1 MVITLSVVVPAT
13 DTPETLGRCTAAIS
27 AAAAPPD
34 EVIVVDE
41 PVTLSATAARNAGVR
56 QATGEVIVFV
66 DADVEVHPDVFTRIR
81 AAFDTHPLLTAVY
94 GSYDDAP
101 AVATTVS
108 AFRNLLHHHVH
119 SGGAGP
125 AETFWTG
132 LGAVRRDRF
141 LGVGGF
147 DEDRYPHPSIEDIEL
162 GRRLILAGG
171 EIHLDPTIQGTH
183 LKRWTMRGMLWTD
196 FARRGVP
203 WTALQIRERRASST
217 LNLGWRH
224 RLSALSC
231 LLVLVGAASAQ
242 PFLALGALA
251 NLVAL
256 NHAFYRLL
264 VARLGLVRAVAG
276 IGLHGIHHLTAI
288 AAVGSAIV
296 LVGAQALV
304 ESGRISVPRG
314 AGAVPGEQL
323 AP

>member
-1 MVITLSVVVPAT
+1 MVTLSVVVPAT
-13 DTPETLGRCTAAIS
+13 DTPATLGRCTAAIR
-27 AAAAPPD
+27 AASPSPD

-41 PVTLSATAARNAGVR
+41 PATLSATAARNAGVR
-56 QATGEVIVFV
+56 RATGDVIVFI
-66 DADVEVHPDVFTRIR
+66 DADVEIHADVFGQIR
-81 AAFDTHPLLTAVY
+81 STFETQPDLTAVY
-94 GSYDDAP
+94 GSYDDSP
-101 AVATTVS
+101 AVPTTVS

-119 SGGAGP
+119 LGGAGP

-141 LGVGGF
+141 LDVGGF
-147 DEDRYPHPSIEDIEL
+147 DEERYPHPSIEDIEL
-162 GRRLILAGG
+162 GRRLINAGG

-183 LKRWTMRGMLWTD
+183 LKRWTMRSMVWTD

-231 LLVLVGAASAQ
+231 LVVLLAAALAQ
-242 PFLALGALA
+242 PFLALAAVA

-256 NHAFYRLL
+256 NLAFYQLL
-264 VARLGLVRAVAG
+264 LQRLGVVRAVAG
-276 IGLHGIHHLTAI
+276 VGLHGIHHLTAI
-288 AAVGSAIV
+288 AAVFTAV
-296 LVGAQALV
+296 ALV
-304 ESGRISVPRG
+304 VGQSLFESGRVPLRRA
-314 AGAVPGEQL
+314 AGEHL